1 MHLVVV
7 TGVDPAAVDQAVLSL
22 AWDAPR
28 AVTVRHRIDPV
39 TQVLSRVV
47 SDATGVL
54 EREVVELEHACVACA
69 LREDVV
75 PTLDRLA
82 RERRWDTVVAALP
95 TATEAVQLDALLAS
109 DTRLV
114 RRLRLVAT
122 VTAVGA
128 AGLAGDLLSADP
140 LRDRGWHTDPADD
153 RGIGETLCGLVEH
166 ADVVVLDGAP
176 AGADHDLLRALLR
189 PDARVLTGFEQ
200 LDGRTLLA
208 GRFRHAA
215 RDGWRYPSHEPP
227 LPELADGHAWRLDL
241 TSPRP
246 FHPERLLD
254 EVEHLA
260 EGPHRSRG
268 CFWVPTRPSDAL
280 EWSGAGGQLS
290 MGAFSTWGRSVPRT
304 RLILTGLGAP
314 PAHLEEAFERLLV
327 SPEEALLHPR
337 SWDVVEDGLEPWL
350 GAIHDVA

>member
-7 TGVDPAAVDQAVLSL
+7 TGVDPAAVDRAVLSL
-22 AWDAPR
+22 AWDSPR

-39 TQVLSRVV
+39 AETLTRVV
-47 SDATGVL
+47 SDAGGVL
-54 EREVVELEHACVACA
+54 EHEVVELEHACVSCA

-82 RERRWDTVVAALP
+82 RDRRWDTVVAALP
-95 TATEAVQLDALLAS
+95 TGTEAVQLDALLAS
-109 DTRLV
+109 DTRLA
-114 RRLRLVAT
+114 RRLRLIAT
-122 VTAVGA
+122 VTAA
-128 AGLAGDLLSADP
+128 SADGLAADLLSADP
-140 LRDRGWHTDPADD
+140 LRDRGWHTDPYDD

-166 ADVVVLDGAP
+166 ADVVVLDDAP
-176 AGADHDLLRALLR
+176 DAPDHDLLRALLR
-189 PDARVLTGFEQ
+189 PDALVLSGAEQ

-215 RDGWRYPSHEPP
+215 RDGWRYPAHEPA
-227 LPELADGHAWRLDL
+227 LPELTGSLAWRLDL

-260 EGPHRSRG
+260 DGPYRSRG
-268 CFWVPTRPSDAL
+268 CFWVPTRPGDAL

-290 MGAFSTWGRSVPRT
+290 MGAFSTWGRRVPRT
-304 RLILTGLGAP
+304 RLVLTGLGTP
-314 PAHLEEAFERLLV
+314 PTQLAAAFERLLV